1 MSLVHPYWLAAALVS
16 LVLFVFLRRRVNED
30 DWRRVLS
37 REVHAA
43 LTAGVERVGRRD
55 LTFLLLALVFLAL
68 SSPSIRAPAQAWQ
81 PDQALMAVV
90 DLSRS
95 MTLADAG
102 PSRLTA
108 ARAAAADIGRF
119 AGARPAGLIV
129 FAGDAYLAQPF
140 STNRAQYAS
149 LVAALDHGLVAEPG
163 SDPSRALTLAAT
175 VLRQSGVATARLVL
189 ISDGGGFGPASVDV
203 ARLLAGRGVTVD
215 GVMVAPAGTGSP
227 DAPDPAAFAATVEAG
242 GGRLV
247 TVDANGN
254 PDLGALDLQRTG
266 GQRLSMLPLELA
278 TTDWHN
284 LSHWL
289 LIAGAPLFL
298 LLFRRT
304 G

>member
-1 MSLVHPYWLAAALVS
+1 MSLVHPSWLAAALVS

-95 MTLADAG
+95 MTLADAA

-108 ARAAAADIGRF
+108 ARAAVADIGRF

-189 ISDGGGFGPASVDV
+189 ISDGGGFGPSSVD
-203 ARLLAGRGVTVD
+203 LLAGRGVTVD

-254 PDLGALDLQRTG
+254 ADLGALDLQRTG

-304 G
+304 A